1 MRFSPHTEDWKLDS
15 THFPRVKPFDLFWT
29 RLLKKKSEVDGVADP
44 QLPRKQRAPARTE
57 AGDRVCPF
65 DTHNGSDISARH
77 ALFSN
82 LCDAIECIRTRFNK
96 KDFKVY
102 ENIQEI
108 ILKTI
113 AGKDHEE
120 ELTKVTAVYGG
131 TDLQRYKL
139 DPQPSLH
146 SSRHGAVRQWG
157 TTSDL
162 TFLISRTF
170 FNHSKMFAKSYFVRF
185 AHLVSLCLSCRC

>member
-1 MRFSPHTEDWKLDS
+1 MEQLSPIPPKAMMKARRSKKRAILAS
-15 THFPRVKPFDLFWT
+15 
-29 RLLKKKSEVDGVADP
+29 LKWGEGRSRCSIYFVQD
-44 QLPRKQRAPARTE
+44 
-57 AGDRVCPF
+57 C
-65 DTHNGSDISARH
+65 
-77 ALFSN
+77 
-82 LCDAIECIRTRFNK
+82 RFNK

-102 ENIQEI
+102 ENTQEI

-139 DPQPSLH
+139 EPQLSLH

-162 TFLISRTF
+162 TFLISWTF

-185 AHLVSLCLSCRC
+185 AHLVSLCLSGQLQFRQRTLLLHLNPLTPDFFRIFLQF

>member
-29 RLLKKKSEVDGVADP
+29 RLVKTKSEVDGVAHP

-65 DTHNGSDISARH
+65 CTHDGSDISARH

-108 ILKTI
+108 LLKTK
-113 AGKDHEE
+113 AGKDHE
-120 ELTKVTAVYGG
+120 ELTKVTAIYGG

-139 DPQPSLH
+139 EPQLSLLPDMVQSVNGVRHLIWHSWSPGLFSITRKCSQSPTLWDLH
-146 SSRHGAVRQWG
+146 SW
-157 TTSDL
+157 
-162 TFLISRTF
+162 
-170 FNHSKMFAKSYFVRF
+170 
-185 AHLVSLCLSCRC
+185 